1 MPKTVKQTTPSVET
15 VTPEPVQKVSP
26 KKNVKATGGAPVVA
40 QEPVVAPVVA
50 QEPVPAVAAA
60 PVPAA
65 AEPVLAAAPLVA
77 APVKTK
83 KAAKSKESKE
93 SDVSPPV
100 VAAVVASTTAVV
112 ASQPVD
118 AAPVDA
124 VQSGGAKKRVAKA
137 KVVKPVAEST
147 EQTAGKPVVKKQAKV
162 KAVAPKKV
170 KEPEP
175 ETADDESGDRR
186 VRSFKVKL
194 PNKEAF
200 EGRFTGLTPYQAA
213 NKALSKYFRE
223 TETPKTEITFEIC
236 ESTRKSKRSVYT
248 YVGKR
253 YQLDVPVKYTIQDGR
268 EIVKNFKNSLK
279 KVKKVDLA
287 AEQVAG
293 ATVPT
298 VA

>member
-26 KKNVKATGGAPVVA
+26 KKNVKATRGAPVVAAPVIAQEPVVA
-40 QEPVVAPVVA
+40 QEPVL
-50 QEPVPAVAAA
+50 AAA
-60 PVPAA
+60 PVAA

-83 KAAKSKESKE
+83 KAAKSKES
-93 SDVSPPV
+93 DVSPPV
-100 VAAVVASTTAVV
+100 VAAVVASTTAVA

-124 VQSGGAKKRVAKA
+124 VQSGGAKKRVAKV

-293 ATVPT
+293 APVVVPT